1 MLVAEE
7 NFLFC
12 CEKKIEEIVTAKG
25 KREIYLWGCGH
36 GGKLAVDFFRKKGV
50 QITGCVD
57 QKVDDGMKFFC
68 DIPVLSPSLVNKD
81 KHYIVVT
88 LLKACPDIVELLYTK
103 GFSDDDFCYIS
114 ELVNENDIVY
124 RGCHVGRYT
133 YGYETLLKEYPMAV
147 SIGRFCSINGT
158 ARIWNNHAMTCIT
171 THPFLDYPGMFPWK
185 KYKQRLNFVDK
196 YGVYKNNA
204 AYEDSKLRKN
214 EPVII
219 GNDVWIGANVIIL
232 PGVNIGHGA
241 VIAAG
246 AVVTKDVEPYAIVG
260 GVPAKLIKYRF
271 NAEERQKLLSIAWWN
286 WSLDKIEK
294 NIELFY
300 QPQVFLSSLGKFLE

>member
-1 MLVAEE
+1 M
-7 NFLFC
+7 
-12 CEKKIEEIVTAKG
+12 KKD
-25 KREIYLWGCGH
+25 YS
-36 GGKLAVDFFRKKGV
+36 KLADSIIENIGGAENVV
-50 QITGCVD
+50 
-57 QKVDDGMKFFC
+57 
-68 DIPVLSPSLVNKD
+68 SLFHCATRLRFALKNKD
-81 KHYIVVT
+81 AVK
-88 LLKACPDIVELLYTK
+88 LDALKAT
-103 GFSDDDFCYIS
+103 
-114 ELVNENDIVY
+114 NDVM
-124 RGCHVGRYT
+124 GVADAAD
-133 YGYETLLKEYPMAV
+133 GY
-147 SIGRFCSINGT
+147 
-158 ARIWNNHAMTCIT
+158 
-171 THPFLDYPGMFPWK
+171 
-185 KYKQRLNFVDK
+185 Q
-196 YGVYKNNA
+196 
-204 AYEDSKLRKN
+204 
-214 EPVII
+214 VII